1 VGFDPKEQRRILGRF
16 ATGVTVV
23 STLAGDETWGM
34 TANAVTSL
42 SLNPPLIL
50 VAIIRGNATDGYMKI
65 SRCFAV
71 SLLSAEQEDLSIRF
85 SGPGPRDFSD
95 LNVKTAVTGCPVL
108 VDALGWVDC
117 RVVDILAGGDHE
129 IYLGEIVAGETHD
142 HDKKPLLF
150 YSGKYRQLAD

>member
-1 VGFDPKEQRRILGRF
+1 MAIDPKEQRRIMGCF

-42 SLNPPLIL
+42 SLHPTLVL
-50 VAIIRGNATDGYMKI
+50 VAIIRDNATDGYMRE
-65 SRCFAV
+65 SGCFALNV
-71 SLLSAEQEDLSIRF
+71 LSMEQEDLSIRF

-95 LNVKTAVTGCPVL
+95 LNTKTAVTGCPIL
-108 VDALGWVDC
+108 VDAIAWVDC
-117 RVVDILAGGDHE
+117 RVVEIHHGGDHE
-129 IYLGEIVAGETHD
+129 IYLGEIVAGDVHE

-150 YSGKYRQLAD
+150 YRGRYARLGD